1 MTPKPIMDLESFR
14 EEAYFR
20 PVIFGLLPERFTM
33 TMLQQAY
40 ERVFQTSFDRRN
52 FSRKMLSLE
61 IVKAVGQE
69 PSDCEHRPATL
80 YQFNQE
86 GYDKLKVRHPVQ
98 FEF

>member
-1 MTPKPIMDLESFR
+1 MIPKPIMDLDALR

-20 PVIFGLLPERFTM
+20 PVIFGLLPECFTM

-52 FSRKMLSLE
+52 FSRKMLNLE
-61 IVKAVGQE
+61 IVKPVGQE
-69 PSDCEHRPATL
+69 SADCGHRPATL

-86 GYDKLKVRHPVQ
+86 AYDKLKEHHPVQ